1 MDISSVGQSRYAERS
16 FHTVPYEQP
25 VQRGYPGG
33 AAGPAVIGNTW
44 AAGPMPGSNRP
55 ADSAV
60 WIEEGREKAF
70 LRKLHV
76 SEAGSGLLARLEGQW
91 EMQSW
96 QVRRLHAEHNS
107 LDRMAEAG
115 AHRLRSAV
123 GNLMALTGRVQISG
137 RSVDIYA

>member
-25 VQRGYPGG
+25 MQRGYPGG
-33 AAGPAVIGNTW
+33 AAGPAVIGNVMG
-44 AAGPMPGSNRP
+44 AGPMPGSNRP
-55 ADSAV
+55 SDGAV
-60 WIEEGREKAF
+60 WIEEGREMAS
-70 LRKLHV
+70 LRKMHV
-76 SEAGSGLLARLEGQW
+76 SEAGSGILARLEGQW

-107 LDRMAEAG
+107 LERMAEAG
-115 AHRLRSAV
+115 AYRLRSAV
-123 GNLMALTGRVQISG
+123 GDLLALSGRVQTSG